1 MGAPLSRSREA
12 RLCAFPLHIA
22 DLGFTANVAT
32 YTTTSAMRLAL
43 MDFALC
49 TSPEGQFQSDC
60 SNLAVIGPCIDLI
73 ILWPYL
79 PRVCNVRIDERPC
92 LQPLW

>member
-60 SNLAVIGPCIDLI
+60 SNLAVIGTLHRSHHFVALFTTSMQCK
-73 ILWPYL
+73 
-79 PRVCNVRIDERPC
+79 N
-92 LQPLW
+92 